1 MTTVLIVTRPRIKMV
16 GGECRVSMDTLKLL
30 QEAASS
36 ILMDDSFSIETEGNT
51 IYLENLYRFI
61 RLLTENASKPFVPE
75 RHLFLSEVKRK
86 LDLLVKNA
94 GNSVEKLWS
103 RYHRFRSSEW
113 CVNGWKTYLLQM
125 LLNQNP
131 LFYQHVMQEVFE
143 TITKEKF
150 KGIKSFT
157 CSDIIVPALT
167 TDEEN
172 AVCFVGGYVVRS
184 IMEHLHS
191 SQDQE
196 MVLMKNLLDDSSGHF
211 SAQEWTESISKGGL
225 KKFQMKHFN
234 FFILLNIA

>member
-1 MTTVLIVTRPRIKMV
+1 
-16 GGECRVSMDTLKLL
+16 
-30 QEAASS
+30 
-36 ILMDDSFSIETEGNT
+36 
-51 IYLENLYRFI
+51 
-61 RLLTENASKPFVPE
+61 
-75 RHLFLSEVKRK
+75 
-86 LDLLVKNA
+86 
-94 GNSVEKLWS
+94 
-103 RYHRFRSSEW
+103 
-113 CVNGWKTYLLQM
+113 M

-150 KGIKSFT
+150 KRIKSFT

-167 TDEEN
+167 TNEEN
-172 AVCFVGGYVVRS
+172 VVCYVGGYVVRS

-211 SAQEWTESISKGGL
+211 PAQEWTESISRGGL

>member
-1 MTTVLIVTRPRIKMV
+1 M
-16 GGECRVSMDTLKLL
+16 L
-30 QEAASS
+30 Q
-36 ILMDDSFSIETEGNT
+36 I
-51 IYLENLYRFI
+51 
-61 RLLTENASKPFVPE
+61 
-75 RHLFLSEVKRK
+75 
-86 LDLLVKNA
+86 
-94 GNSVEKLWS
+94 
-103 RYHRFRSSEW
+103 
-113 CVNGWKTYLLQM
+113 

-167 TDEEN
+167 TDEEKV
-172 AVCFVGGYVVRS
+172 VCYVGGYVGGYVVRS

-196 MVLMKNLLDDSSGHF
+196 MVLMKNLLDNSSGHF
-211 SAQEWTESISKGGL
+211 PAQEWTESISRGGL